1 MRWERNAKVAAKVD
15 LWLIKNGFGDEISS
29 KKEKT
34 AGWFQ
39 GARKR
44 AGRDVRERRSHK

>member
-15 LWLIKNGFGDEISS
+15 LWLINQSRGDEISA

-39 GARKR
+39 GSRKR
-44 AGRDVRERRSHK
+44 ARGE